1 MKKVFFISLCILFV
15 SGILVFFLVGPKDNH
30 EEKVAPLPSERKE
43 KKIGPAPK
51 IVEKVKIEKKV
62 EEKVESPSQEDVLEK
77 QGDIQEFELSSQ
89 YYPSL
94 GGYLKVEGNDIQI
107 LEVFYRETNTFIIS
121 LGFTKVINS
130 IFQVEQSF
138 WNLHKG
144 PDGLSY
150 NLRIGNGPLSGNV
163 ITFTEKSEKQE
174 EDPVDEEQI
183 NDSNESQAY
192 E

>member
-1 MKKVFFISLCILFV
+1 MKKVFFIFLCILFV
-15 SGILVFFLVGPKDNH
+15 SGILVFFLVDPKDNH
-30 EEKVAPLPSERKE
+30 EEKVEPLPSEVKERKTV
-43 KKIGPAPK
+43 PAPK
-51 IVEKVKIEKKV
+51 VVEKLKIEKKV
-62 EEKVESPSQEDVLEK
+62 EEKVESDSQEDVLEK
-77 QGDIQEFELSSQ
+77 RGHIQEFELSSQ

-94 GGYLKVEGNDIQI
+94 GGYLKVEGNDIQV
-107 LEVFYRETNTFIIS
+107 LEIFYRETNTFIIS

-150 NLRIGNGPLSGNV
+150 NVRIGNGPLSGNV
-163 ITFTEKSEKQE
+163 ITFTEKSEKRE
-174 EDPVDEEQI
+174 EDSVDEEQI

>member
-1 MKKVFFISLCILFV
+1 M
-15 SGILVFFLVGPKDNH
+15 SGILVFFLVDPKDNH
-30 EEKVAPLPSERKE
+30 EEKVEPLPSEVKERKTV
-43 KKIGPAPK
+43 PAPK
-51 IVEKVKIEKKV
+51 VVEKLKIEKKV
-62 EEKVESPSQEDVLEK
+62 EEKVESDSQEDVLEK
-77 QGDIQEFELSSQ
+77 RGHIQEFELSSQ

-94 GGYLKVEGNDIQI
+94 GGYLKVEGNDIQV
-107 LEVFYRETNTFIIS
+107 LEIFYRETNTFIIS

-150 NLRIGNGPLSGNV
+150 NVRIGNGPLSGNV
-163 ITFTEKSEKQE
+163 ITFTEKSEKRG
-174 EDPVDEEQI
+174 EDSVDEEQI

>member
-1 MKKVFFISLCILFV
+1 MKKVFFIFLCILFV
-15 SGILVFFLVGPKDNH
+15 SGILVFFLVDPKDNH
-30 EEKVAPLPSERKE
+30 EEKVEPLPSEVKERKTV
-43 KKIGPAPK
+43 PAPK
-51 IVEKVKIEKKV
+51 VVEKLKIEKKV
-62 EEKVESPSQEDVLEK
+62 EEKVESDSQEDVLEK
-77 QGDIQEFELSSQ
+77 RGHIQEFELSSQ

-94 GGYLKVEGNDIQI
+94 GGYLKVEGNDIQV
-107 LEVFYRETNTFIIS
+107 LEIFYRETNTFIIS

-150 NLRIGNGPLSGNV
+150 NVRIGNGPLSGNV